1 MDKNYKKAKEIN
13 HLALCIYNESKN
25 LKNDIRF
32 GHDGDVKLEAEEI
45 LMLASNI
52 RDAILELDL
61 N

>member
-1 MDKNYKKAKEIN
+1 MDKNYKIAKEIN
-13 HLALCIYNESKN
+13 HLALCIYTESKK

-32 GHDGDVKLEAEEI
+32 GHDGDAKLETEEI

-52 RDAILELDL
+52 RDAISKLSL